1 MFVDSSTSVRGP
13 PQRRSP
19 PAREALVTVQRRAA
33 DFAREGADLRATTVT
48 EQQWGSF
55 LDTYVR

>member
-1 MFVDSSTSVRGP
+1 M
-13 PQRRSP
+13 
-19 PAREALVTVQRRAA
+19 TVQRRAA